1 MLDVG
6 DSAPAIRGSLRGAH
20 ACTPHPIRRRTR
32 HFRPLGSVRPLVD
45 HTSIADDLLDRLPT
59 PAHIRRHPGRRA
71 RPQPARIR
79 HALSAVL
86 ARSAASGGFTIAE
99 FIAKVHAMTGQT
111 DYTIRQAAY
120 DLRKLRRT

>member
-6 DSAPAIRGSLRGAH
+6 DSAPAISGSLRGAH

-45 HTSIADDLLDRLPT
+45 HTSIADDLLDRLGEPPPT
-59 PAHIRRHPGRRA
+59 SGATRVGGLELN
-71 RPQPARIR
+71 QPPIR

-120 DLRKLRRT
+120 D